1 MKVLLNYIYSNVCGY
16 IGINNKLVAHNK
28 QDLQYFQKITTSNEY
43 KNIVIMGYNT
53 WISIP
58 DKRKPLS
65 NRMNIILS
73 QNNYNMIEE
82 SVNAKV
88 FRSIDLLFKWL
99 DEYKFTGEKVFIIGG
114 ADLFNQINR
123 SYKEHINLVYI
134 TEYEYNIEDLPKC
147 DEYISYKHNLSE
159 YKLVSSIKDHS
170 ETNIFS
176 EYINNSTCI
185 YSNKQFNYDKK
196 VLNYTYK
203 IYQQNIHYNSQEYI
217 YLDQLSSVLNGSKR
231 STRNGNV
238 YSKFGVHME
247 FNLLEGFP
255 LLTTKRMPWKV
266 ILKELLWFINGSTD
280 NTILNNQNVHI
291 WDKNAS
297 IESLKSRNLDYEEGD
312 LGPIYGFQWRNF
324 GAKYIDCNSD
334 YTGKGIDQLKYIINE
349 IRTNPTSRR
358 IIINAWNPVDI
369 PNMALPPCHILFQ
382 IYIDGKYIDGQLY
395 QRSGDMFLGVPFNIS
410 SYAFLLSIIGSITG
424 YIPRRLIHIIGD
436 AHIYE
441 EHLESVK
448 EQLTRIPHRF
458 PKVLLRDITNIDCI
472 NLDNIQ
478 ISDYR
483 SYSKINAPMK
493 L

>member
-1 MKVLLNYIYSNVCGY
+1 
-16 IGINNKLVAHNK
+16 
-28 QDLQYFQKITTSNEY
+28 
-43 KNIVIMGYNT
+43 
-53 WISIP
+53 
-58 DKRKPLS
+58 
-65 NRMNIILS
+65 MNIILS

-185 YSNKQFNYDKK
+185 YSNKKFNYDKK

-203 IYQQNIHYNSQEYI
+203 IYQQNIHYNGQEYI

-334 YTGKGIDQLKYIINE
+334 YTGKGIDQLKYII
-349 IRTNPTSRR
+349 
-358 IIINAWNPVDI
+358 
-369 PNMALPPCHILFQ
+369 
-382 IYIDGKYIDGQLY
+382 
-395 QRSGDMFLGVPFNIS
+395 
-410 SYAFLLSIIGSITG
+410 
-424 YIPRRLIHIIGD
+424 
-436 AHIYE
+436 
-441 EHLESVK
+441 
-448 EQLTRIPHRF
+448 
-458 PKVLLRDITNIDCI
+458 
-472 NLDNIQ
+472 
-478 ISDYR
+478 
-483 SYSKINAPMK
+483 
-493 L
+493 

>member
-185 YSNKQFNYDKK
+185 YSNKQFNYD
-196 VLNYTYK
+196 
-203 IYQQNIHYNSQEYI
+203 
-217 YLDQLSSVLNGSKR
+217 SKYR
-231 STRNGNV
+231 
-238 YSKFGVHME
+238 
-247 FNLLEGFP
+247 
-255 LLTTKRMPWKV
+255 
-266 ILKELLWFINGSTD
+266 
-280 NTILNNQNVHI
+280 
-291 WDKNAS
+291 
-297 IESLKSRNLDYEEGD
+297 
-312 LGPIYGFQWRNF
+312 
-324 GAKYIDCNSD
+324 
-334 YTGKGIDQLKYIINE
+334 
-349 IRTNPTSRR
+349 
-358 IIINAWNPVDI
+358 
-369 PNMALPPCHILFQ
+369 
-382 IYIDGKYIDGQLY
+382 
-395 QRSGDMFLGVPFNIS
+395 QR
-410 SYAFLLSIIGSITG
+410 
-424 YIPRRLIHIIGD
+424 
-436 AHIYE
+436 
-441 EHLESVK
+441 
-448 EQLTRIPHRF
+448 
-458 PKVLLRDITNIDCI
+458 
-472 NLDNIQ
+472 
-478 ISDYR
+478 
-483 SYSKINAPMK
+483 
-493 L
+493 